1 MKKMYQSPDFE
12 KIKIQLSNQ
21 IMNPSVT
28 DEGLVPGG
36 PGENPI
42 EE

>member
-21 IMNPSVT
+21 IMNPSVN
-28 DEGLVPGG
+28 DEVLVPGA